1 MRFPLSHVVQRLF
14 RPDKS
19 QAISVA
25 VVGLATT
32 IATGL
37 VVLVRG
43 LGGLEPLELGAYD
56 RLIQL
61 RPLQPPDERILVVGI
76 TEADIQALQTWPLPD
91 QIYADLFKKLLA
103 ANPRAI
109 GLDIYRDISVAPGQA
124 EFNQILANSDRIFG
138 VTKIGDELHPTI
150 KPPAS
155 LPPEQVGFND
165 VIVDAGG
172 TVRRNIL
179 FMAGEEETLF
189 SFSLRLSLRY
199 LQDEGVVPTANPAN
213 PNQMQLGQT
222 IFVPLEPNSAAY
234 VNADTQGYQVMLNY
248 HGDNR
253 ALTWVSLGDVL
264 EDRVDPALI
273 ENRIVL
279 IGTLAE
285 SGKDF
290 FYTPFSSGIQD
301 EQRMPGVFIH
311 GQMISQFLDAGA
323 GQQAQIWYWSWPV
336 EVAWILLWAGI
347 GALLTWRF
355 RQPLVLALGSGA
367 CLLALLGTT
376 YGVFLNLGWIPLVP
390 PALAFAI
397 AAGSIVTYTAQQA
410 QQQRQMVMRL
420 LGQSTS
426 PEIADTLW
434 QRRDELLED
443 GRLPGQKLVAT
454 LLFTDL
460 KGFSTISETMP
471 PEELLPWLNAY
482 LEKVAD
488 IVQAHQGVIN
498 KFTGDGIMAVFGV
511 PIPRTSDTEIAQDAQ
526 HAVDCALALG
536 ASLAELNK
544 VWATQGLPQVGMR
557 VGIFTGP
564 IVVGSLGSKT
574 RLEYGVIGDSV
585 NTASRL
591 ESVDKHRHP
600 TPCRI
605 LIAAET
611 LAYVPDR
618 YQVEAWGALELKGK
632 EHKIQVYLVQG
643 FRNPSLNNPEMQPES
658 LPQALELS

>member
-1 MRFPLSHVVQRLF
+1 MPLPFSHLLHRLM
-14 RPDKS
+14 RPDLS
-19 QAISVA
+19 QVLSVTMVA
-25 VVGLATT
+25 V
-32 IATGL
+32 ATGVSTAL
-37 VVLVRG
+37 IVLVRG
-43 LGGLEPLELGAYD
+43 LGGLESLELAAYD
-56 RLIQL
+56 RLVQL
-61 RPLQPPDERILVVGI
+61 RPEQPPDTRMLVVGI
-76 TEADIQALQTWPLPD
+76 TEADIQALKTWPLPD
-91 QIYADLFKKLLA
+91 QVYADLFKKLLD

-109 GLDIYRDISVAPGQA
+109 GLDIYRDIPIAPGQV
-124 EFNQILANSDRIFG
+124 ELNQVLTNSDRIFG
-138 VTKIGDELHPTI
+138 VTKIGDANHPTI
-150 KPPAS
+150 QPPAG
-155 LPPEQVGFND
+155 LPPTQVGFND

-172 TVRRNIL
+172 IVRRNIL
-179 FMAGEEETLF
+179 FMAGENETLF

-199 LQDEGVVPTANPAN
+199 LQDAGIQPQANPKN
-213 PNQMQLGQT
+213 ESQMQLGQT
-222 IFVPLEPNSAAY
+222 IFVPLEPHAAAY
-234 VNADTQGYQVMLNY
+234 VGADTQGYQIMLNY
-248 HGDNR
+248 RGDNR
-253 ALTWVSLGDVL
+253 VIPWVSLTDVMAGKI
-264 EDRVDPALI
+264 EPALI
-273 ENRIVL
+273 RDRVILV
-279 IGTLAE
+279 GTLAE

-290 FYTPFSSGIQD
+290 FYTPFSSGDQD
-301 EQRMPGVFIH
+301 NQRMPGVFIH
-311 GQMISQFLDAGA
+311 AQMISQFLDAGA
-323 GQQAQIWYWSWPV
+323 GKQSQVWYWTWPE
-336 EVAWILLWAGI
+336 EVAWILLWAGL
-347 GALLTWRF
+347 GAILTWRF
-355 RQPLVLALGSGA
+355 RQPLVLGIGSGL
-367 CLLALLGTT
+367 CLLTLIGIA
-376 YGVFLNLGWIPLVP
+376 YGIFLQLGWIPLVP

-397 AAGSIVTYTAQQA
+397 SGASIITYTAQQA

-420 LGQSTS
+420 LGQSIS

-434 QRRDELLED
+434 QRRDELLQD

-471 PEELLPWLNAY
+471 PEDLLPWLNAY

-511 PIPRTSDTEIAQDAQ
+511 PIPRTTDSEIAQDAQ
-526 HAVDCALALG
+526 NAVDCALALG
-536 ASLAELNK
+536 ESLTELNK

-564 IVVGSLGSKT
+564 IVVGSLGSKN

-611 LAYVPDR
+611 LACVPEHR

-643 FRNPSLNNPEMQPES
+643 YRTSP
-658 LPQALELS
+658 LPAAPASPQLTSN